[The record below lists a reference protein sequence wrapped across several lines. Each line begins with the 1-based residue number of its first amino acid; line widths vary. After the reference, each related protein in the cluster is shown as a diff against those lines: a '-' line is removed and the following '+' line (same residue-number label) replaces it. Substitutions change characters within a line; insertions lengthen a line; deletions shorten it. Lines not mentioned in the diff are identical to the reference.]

1 MPDQPYTTPEPGDPP
16 PAPADPQASSDYEP
30 TYADDYDDEP
40 RDDELPARPRRRL
53 LAPIPVAL
61 LAVLMAACGFI
72 VGVLVEKGQTSSGS
86 GTSAAGLAA
95 RFGSLRS
102 GATGASGAA
111 GAASAFGARAGGFFG
126 TGAGAS
132 ASTDGEVSFVEGETL
147 YVVNGEGNTVKVK
160 TSPGATI
167 TKTVT
172 AKVAGIHPGETVVAT
187 GTTGAGGVVE
197 ADSIRVGSSG
207 SGIGSLFGSGG
218 SSSSTGTSKSTAG
231 NGTSSSSPPL
241 FGGG

>member
-1 MPDQPYTTPEPGDPP
+1 MPDQPYRSPEPGDADTEERAAVPAP
-16 PAPADPQASSDYEP
+16 VAPQAPADYDPAY
-30 TYADDYDDEP
+30 TDDFDDES

-61 LAVLMAACGFI
+61 LAVLMAACGFL
-72 VGVLVEKGQTSSGS
+72 VGVLVEKGQGPSGS
-86 GTSAAGLAA
+86 GTSVAGLAA
-95 RFGSLRS
+95 RFASLRA
-102 GATGASGAA
+102 GATGASGASGAA
-111 GAASAFGARAGGFFG
+111 GAAGAFGARAGGFFG
-126 TGAGAS
+126 GAAGAS
-132 ASTDGEVSFVEGETL
+132 ADGEISFVEGETL
-147 YVVNGEGNTVKVK
+147 YVVNSEGNTVKVK

-187 GTTGAGGVVE
+187 GTTGADGVIE

-207 SGIGSLFGSGG
+207 GQ
-218 SSSSTGTSKSTAG
+218 A
-231 NGTSSSSPPL
+231 L